1 MILVIGE
8 ALIDLI
14 ENRYQPGSFNA
25 IVGGANANV
34 AIALARRGT
43 KQQFLGRLSNDRFG
57 KIIRE
62 KLESNHVGLAH
73 AISADEMSTLVVV
86 AIDSHGVP
94 TYAFY
99 VNGTADWGWTPDELP
114 SDVDFE
120 NLHATAIQ
128 FGCLGMA
135 MEPGNKVI
143 EVWAKQHYLQNSV
156 TISHDIN
163 MRPAL
168 GFDPNKERERVE
180 RVNAFSH
187 IIKASD
193 EDINW
198 LYQLDE
204 TDPKHAQHI
213 DTIVGAWI
221 GDSARV
227 VLVTRGADGVSVYRA
242 GGVGDPAV
250 KRFDVPSRKIN
261 VVDTVGAGD
270 TFCANLLGQL
280 SDVAALGADPFDRLA
295 NLSDETLRE
304 FVRVAGIAASI
315 TCERAGAEPPTLEDL
330 NAVLASV

>member
-43 KQQFLGRLSNDRFG
+43 KQQFLGRISNDRFG

-62 KLESNHVGLAH
+62 KLETNGVGLAH
-73 AISADEMSTLVVV
+73 SISADEMSTLVVV

-94 TYAFY
+94 SYAFY

-114 SDVDFE
+114 TDVDFE

-143 EVWAKQHYLQNSV
+143 ESWAKLHFDQKSV
-156 TISHDIN
+156 TLSHDIN

-168 GFDPNKERERVE
+168 GFDPVKERERVE
-180 RVNAFSH
+180 RVNSFSH

-193 EDINW
+193 EDIAW

-204 TDPKHAQHI
+204 NDSKYQHHI

-221 GDSARV
+221 GDTARL
-227 VLVTRGADGVSVYRA
+227 VLLTRGADGVSVYRA
-242 GGVGDPAV
+242 GGIDEPAV
-250 KRFDVPSRKIN
+250 KRLDVPSRKIN

-280 SDVAALGADPFDRLA
+280 SDVGALGTDPFDRIA
-295 NLSDETLRE
+295 NLGDEALRE
-304 FVRVAGIAASI
+304 FVRVAGVAASI
-315 TCERAGAEPPTLEDL
+315 TCERAGAEPPTLADL
-330 NAVLASV
+330 NLVLASL